1 MCYNT
6 SERSGNMNDT
16 ICAISTA
23 LGVGAISIVRVS
35 GINAISIVNSVFKG
49 KNLNEVL
56 SHTINYGHIVYN
68 SEVIDEVL
76 VSVMRA
82 PKTFTAEDV
91 VEINCHG
98 GISTTNKVLEILLVS
113 GARLAEPGEFTK
125 RAFLNGKIDL
135 VKAEAVGDLI
145 AAKTEKSRKLA
156 INQLNGDISNKIK
169 NIRKIIL
176 DVIANME
183 VNIDYPE
190 YEEGEDYTLERFKE
204 KIGEIKSLLSE
215 LLASSENGKII
226 KTGVKISLIGKPNVG
241 KSSLLNIFLNE
252 DRAIVTDIPG
262 TTRDIVEGSF
272 ILNGVEFNII
282 DTAGIRNTEDTVER
296 IGVARSFDS
305 ANSADL
311 VIYVLDGSK
320 AIMKEDLNNLEKVE
334 DKKLIIFINKDD
346 LGVKIDLNE
355 LDDYEIVEGNTR
367 SEEGI
372 KGIKE
377 KIMELFNFDEIEASD
392 YNFLSSARDIALV
405 KQAYNNIE
413 AIFQNLNT
421 LPIDIFTIDLRNIY
435 EILGQIIGET
445 FKDDLLDE
453 MFSKFCLGK

>member
-16 ICAISTA
+16 ICAISTS
-23 LGVGAISIVRVS
+23 LGVGAISIIRVS
-35 GINAISIVNSVFKG
+35 GANAISVVNSIFKG
-49 KNLNEVL
+49 KNLNEV
-56 SHTINYGHIVYN
+56 STHTINYGHIVYK
-68 SEVIDEVL
+68 SEIIDEVL

-98 GISTTNKVLEILLVS
+98 GISTTNKVLEILLIN

-156 INQLNGDISNKIK
+156 INQLNGEISKKIK
-169 NIRKIIL
+169 NIRKVIL

-190 YEEGEDYTLERFKE
+190 YEEGEDYTLDRFKE
-204 KIGEIKSLLSE
+204 KVDEIKQLLEELLSN
-215 LLASSENGKII
+215 SENGKII
-226 KTGVKISLIGKPNVG
+226 KTGVKISLLGKPNVG
-241 KSSLLNIFLNE
+241 KSSLLNKFLKE
-252 DRAIVTDIPG
+252 EKAIVTDVPG

-282 DTAGIRNTEDTVER
+282 DTAGIRNTDDVVEK
-296 IGVARSFDS
+296 IGVARSLDS
-305 ANSADL
+305 AIKADL

-320 AIMKEDLNNLEKVE
+320 ALTKEDINNLEQVKN
-334 DKKLIIFINKDD
+334 KKLIIFINKND
-346 LGVKIDLNE
+346 LNVEIDLNE
-355 LDDYEIVEGNTR
+355 LKDYIVIEGNTQ
-367 SEEGI
+367 SEDGI
-372 KGIKE
+372 EKLKA

-392 YNFLSSARDIALV
+392 YNFLSSARDIALIRD
-405 KQAYNNIE
+405 AYNNIE
-413 AIFQNLNT
+413 AILQNLNT

>member
-16 ICAISTA
+16 ICAISTS
-23 LGVGAISIVRVS
+23 LGVGAISIIRVS
-35 GINAISIVNSVFKG
+35 GANAISVVNSIFKG
-49 KNLNEVL
+49 KNLNEV
-56 SHTINYGHIVYN
+56 STHTINYGHIVYK
-68 SEVIDEVL
+68 SEIIDEVL

-98 GISTTNKVLEILLVS
+98 GISTTNKVLEILLIN

-156 INQLNGDISNKIK
+156 INQLNGEISKKIK
-169 NIRKIIL
+169 YIRKVIL

-190 YEEGEDYTLERFKE
+190 YEEGEDYTLDRFKE
-204 KIGEIKSLLSE
+204 KVDEVKQLLEELLSN
-215 LLASSENGKII
+215 SENGKII
-226 KTGVKISLIGKPNVG
+226 KTGVKISLLGKPNVG
-241 KSSLLNIFLNE
+241 KSSLLNKFLKE
-252 DRAIVTDIPG
+252 EKAIVTDVPG

-272 ILNGVEFNII
+272 ILKGVEFNII
-282 DTAGIRNTEDTVER
+282 DTAGIRNTDDVVEK
-296 IGVARSFDS
+296 IGVARSLDS
-305 ANSADL
+305 AIKADL

-320 AIMKEDLNNLEKVE
+320 VLTKEDINNLEQVKN
-334 DKKLIIFINKDD
+334 KKLIIFINKND
-346 LGVKIDLNE
+346 LNVEIDLNE
-355 LDDYEIVEGNTR
+355 LKDYIVIEGNTQ
-367 SEEGI
+367 SEDGI
-372 KGIKE
+372 EKLKA

-392 YNFLSSARDIALV
+392 YNFLSSARDIALIRD
-405 KQAYNNIE
+405 AYNNIE
-413 AIFQNLNT
+413 AILQNLNT

>member
-1 MCYNT
+1 
-6 SERSGNMNDT
+6 MNDT